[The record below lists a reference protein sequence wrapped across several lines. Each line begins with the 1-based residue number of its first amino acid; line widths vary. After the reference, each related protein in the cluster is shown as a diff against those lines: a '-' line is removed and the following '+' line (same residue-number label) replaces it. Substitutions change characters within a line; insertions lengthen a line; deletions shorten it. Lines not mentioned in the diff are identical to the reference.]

1 MFKKKMP
8 FEADSNSELTV
19 IIPAFPIS
27 GAKQNTQTKIFVG
40 HPDRHTWQN
49 SWSLW
54 FCARSV
60 RQISKSLIE
69 YTPSN

>member
-49 SWSLW
+49 SWSL
-54 FCARSV
+54 
-60 RQISKSLIE
+60 
-69 YTPSN
+69 